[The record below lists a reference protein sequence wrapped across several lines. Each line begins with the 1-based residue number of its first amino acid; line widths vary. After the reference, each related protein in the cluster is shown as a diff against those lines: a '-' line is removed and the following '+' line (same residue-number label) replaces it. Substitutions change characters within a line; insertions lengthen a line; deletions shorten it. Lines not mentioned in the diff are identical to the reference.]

1 MMPFHT
7 CFDLELDASG
17 RLILTDLNDGGKKK
31 PVTTARA
38 FPLSAPDGWI
48 ALRDEAGREC
58 ALIESPP
65 TLDADTRRLVENDLA
80 RREFR
85 PVIRRILSVSS
96 VAEPCEWDVETDR
109 GRVRFILMGED
120 RVRILSSGQVVVTD
134 SNGLRYLIP
143 DAGTLDPKSRRILER
158 YT

>member
-1 MMPFHT
+1 MT
-7 CFDLELDASG
+7 LSINLERDASG
-17 RLILTDLNDGGKKK
+17 QLILTGQNEARSQV
-31 PVTTARA
+31 VTAARA
-38 FPLSAPDGWI
+38 FPLSAPGGWI
-48 ALRDEAGREC
+48 SLRDDSGCEC
-58 ALIESPP
+58 ALIEDPSS
-65 TLDADTRRLVENDLA
+65 LDPETRRLVENDLA

-85 PVIRRILSVSS
+85 PVIRRIFSVSS

-109 GRVRFILMGED
+109 GRVCFILMGED

-143 DAGTLDPKSRRILER
+143 DAETLDPKSRRILER